1 MRFASIPGTDVV
13 RSNAKM
19 LSQVFLWSIIFL
31 MLPIDS
37 LLNVNVQAQV
47 AAPLVQLLSHD
58 VSKVVLAVVFYMI
71 ACCNDTLLLVL
82 YVCFL
87 KKLGL
92 F

>member
-1 MRFASIPGTDVV
+1 MLFPSIPGSDVV
-13 RSNAKM
+13 RSNSKV

-37 LLNVNVQAQV
+37 MLKVNVQAQV
-47 AAPLVQLLSHD
+47 AGPIVQLLSND
-58 VSKVVLAVVFYMI
+58 IARVLLAVVFYMI
-71 ACCNDTLLLVL
+71 ACCNDTVLLVL

>member
-1 MRFASIPGTDVV
+1 
-13 RSNAKM
+13 
-19 LSQVFLWSIIFL
+19 

-37 LLNVNVQAQV
+37 MLNVNVQAQV
-47 AAPLVQLLSHD
+47 AGPVRQLLSSD
-58 VSKVVLAVVFYMI
+58 IAKILLAVGFYMV
-71 ACCNDTLLLVL
+71 ACCNDTVLLVL

>member
-1 MRFASIPGTDVV
+1 MRFASIPGSDVV
-13 RSNAKM
+13 RSNSKM

-37 LLNVNVQAQV
+37 MLKVNVQAQV
-47 AAPLVQLLSHD
+47 AGPIVQLLSND
-58 VSKVVLAVVFYMI
+58 IARVLLAVVFYMI
-71 ACCNDTLLLVL
+71 ACCNDTVLLVL

>member
-1 MRFASIPGTDVV
+1 MRFASIPGSDIV
-13 RSNAKM
+13 RSNSKM

-37 LLNVNVQAQV
+37 MLKVNVQAQV
-47 AAPLVQLLSHD
+47 AGPIVQLLSND
-58 VSKVVLAVVFYMI
+58 IARVLLAVVFYMVV
-71 ACCNDTLLLVL
+71 CCNDTVLLVL
-82 YVCFL
+82 YVCLL

>member
-1 MRFASIPGTDVV
+1 MRFASIPGSDVV
-13 RSNAKM
+13 RSNSKM

-37 LLNVNVQAQV
+37 MLKVNVQAQV
-47 AAPLVQLLSHD
+47 VGPVVQLLSND
-58 VSKVVLAVVFYMI
+58 IARVLLAVVFYMI
-71 ACCNDTLLLVL
+71 ACCNDTVLLVL

>member
-1 MRFASIPGTDVV
+1 MDVVKSGSGMV
-13 RSNAKM
+13 RSNSKVLTQA
-19 LSQVFLWSIIFL
+19 FLWSIVFM

-37 LLNVNVQAQV
+37 LFKVNVQGQV
-47 AAPLVQLLSHD
+47 VSPVRQLLSSD
-58 VSKVVLAVVFYMI
+58 IAKVLLTFVFYLI
-71 ACCNDTLLLVL
+71 ACCNDGVLLVL

>member
-1 MRFASIPGTDVV
+1 MRFASIPGSDIV

-37 LLNVNVQAQV
+37 MLKVNVQAQV
-47 AAPLVQLLSHD
+47 AGPVVQLLSND
-58 VSKVVLAVVFYMI
+58 IARVLLAVVFYMI
-71 ACCNDTLLLVL
+71 ACCNDTVLLVL

>member
-1 MRFASIPGTDVV
+1 MRFASIPGSDVV
-13 RSNAKM
+13 RSNAKV
-19 LSQVFLWSIIFL
+19 LSQFFLWSIIFL

-37 LLNVNVQAQV
+37 ALNVNIQAQI
-47 AAPLVQLLSHD
+47 ASPLVQLLSND
-58 VSKVVLAVVFYMI
+58 FARVLLAVLFYMI
-71 ACCNDTLLLVL
+71 ACCNDAVLLVL